1 MKDYK
6 YLQVYQTII
15 DDIEN
20 GYLKYQEKIPS
31 IRQMA
36 KRLDVSRTTV
46 ESAYLQLLV
55 EGYIFAKEKVGYFV
69 DVQYQNQSK
78 KTVKAEN
85 SLALD
90 NHTYRYDFSGRLVDN
105 ESFNL
110 DISKKYIKKALNQT
124 DDLMCYGDPLGE
136 KALRAA
142 LQQYCHE
149 FRGLSRPVD
158 HYVIGAGFQILL
170 YHICSLFKKDNLVG
184 IEEGGFK
191 QAEVVFHDCHMQVV
205 KLPVD
210 DQGIT
215 IEGLQRT
222 NLKLLYLNSSSGGY
236 HGHPIKQQR
245 RLEIINYARANNV
258 YIIEDDHNGELKFNS
273 KPIDAMSKLEN
284 DRIFYIGSFSKL
296 LLPSIRISYMV
307 LPNNLVSDF
316 LLKVN
321 DYHQTASKLEQLAL
335 AMYIEDGQLAR
346 HLKRLR
352 KHYRFK
358 GNHLLNELKKA
369 FPNHHFELYETAL
382 KITMAIEDDLIDY
395 YIETAKRNNINVTK
409 NSSNQLAL
417 SFSGILESDI
427 DEAVSLLK
435 KIWSKK

>member
-110 DISKKYIKKALNQT
+110 DIWKKYIKKALNQT

-158 HYVIGAGFQILL
+158 HYIIGAGFQILL
-170 YHICSLFKKDNLVG
+170 YHI
-184 IEEGGFK
+184 
-191 QAEVVFHDCHMQVV
+191 
-205 KLPVD
+205 
-210 DQGIT
+210 
-215 IEGLQRT
+215 
-222 NLKLLYLNSSSGGY
+222 
-236 HGHPIKQQR
+236 
-245 RLEIINYARANNV
+245 
-258 YIIEDDHNGELKFNS
+258 
-273 KPIDAMSKLEN
+273 
-284 DRIFYIGSFSKL
+284 
-296 LLPSIRISYMV
+296 
-307 LPNNLVSDF
+307 
-316 LLKVN
+316 
-321 DYHQTASKLEQLAL
+321 
-335 AMYIEDGQLAR
+335 
-346 HLKRLR
+346 
-352 KHYRFK
+352 
-358 GNHLLNELKKA
+358 
-369 FPNHHFELYETAL
+369 
-382 KITMAIEDDLIDY
+382 
-395 YIETAKRNNINVTK
+395 
-409 NSSNQLAL
+409 
-417 SFSGILESDI
+417 
-427 DEAVSLLK
+427 
-435 KIWSKK
+435 